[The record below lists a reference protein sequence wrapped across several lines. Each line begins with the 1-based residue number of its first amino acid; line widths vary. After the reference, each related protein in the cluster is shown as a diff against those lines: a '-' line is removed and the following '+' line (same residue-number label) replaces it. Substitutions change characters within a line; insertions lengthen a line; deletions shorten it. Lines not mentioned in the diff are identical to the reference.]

1 MTDFKIINPNKT
13 APVSLMAAA
22 LLLLLSVPCVS
33 SLQLLVN
40 LSIIIIL
47 GYHLYKN
54 EDFELKAISKNQNKL
69 FINNK
74 LALALLCIVAYYFC
88 MILGHYLN
96 DFRETN
102 LSLHLVDY
110 IIFISVPVLF
120 ALSSGSNVISNFNTK
135 KKVFLT
141 IICLQF
147 LVLINTL
154 FPNQL
159 ISDIVEALGLQLE
172 TLPIGIC
179 LMVISPL
186 AVIQLIENPRNVFW
200 VSVFLLVSC
209 IIALTNISFSLFLL
223 FPVIFLNLLVLL
235 KGKRKWIGLG
245 LVGTFFIPIFL
256 WQSNQDGQKIAHFE
270 KHELSDLFFVEN
282 NNSKQLLFGKGPSK
296 SKVNQ
301 ALHFSQYNRVIQE
314 SGLIGLFFFV
324 GFFGFLLS
332 NIATEIYSPQ
342 VRLILF
348 QSVGI
353 FLVLGFFY
361 DLFHSP
367 ATRQVLMIIVT
378 WIMAKTT
385 LEAEISD
392 DSGAIQ
398 A

>member
-88 MILGHYLN
+88 MILGHYLY

-186 AVIQLIENPRNVFW
+186 AVVQLIENPRNVFW

-209 IIALTNISFSLFLL
+209 IIALTNISFCLFLL

-235 KGKRKWIGLG
+235 KGKEKWIGLG
-245 LVGTFFIPIFL
+245 LFGTFLIAIFL
-256 WQSNQDGQKIAHFE
+256 WQSNQDGQEIAHFD
-270 KHELSDLFFVEN
+270 KYELSDLFFVEN

-296 SKVNQ
+296 SKVDQ